1 MTTGLVLIAAILIL
15 GGVIATVGDRLGTR
29 VGKARLTLFNLRPR
43 KTATLITILTG
54 GVIAASTLGILFAV
68 SDNLRTGVF
77 DLERIR
83 RESRLAAEDRD
94 KAKAEREQ
102 IERRLESSRRRQEAA
117 KRRLATINEYLKAA
131 NERQARTAEQ
141 LNRSQAQLGAV
152 QSKFQQAQDRFQQAQ
167 SFLQTVSGQLN
178 TLRSELQQ
186 LQAGRQELIQ
196 QRDQVKAQIAQRD
209 EEIRARDER
218 ISERDRAIAERESQ
232 LLALESQRSD
242 LEKEVQDLQGIRDGS
257 VTIFRNQVLAS
268 SPPFK
273 VVDPEAA
280 PQLINLVLLQAN
292 RVAIQR
298 IRPDTPHLDRQIIS
312 IPNAEVEPLVK
323 QIQDGR
329 EYVVRILSARNYAI
343 GQPCVLAGDA
353 CIEVRAVAILN
364 QLVFPRG
371 GIIAASTIDP
381 AATNQDEL
389 IDLILRLISAAQF
402 RARQA
407 SILADRVVVANN
419 RTERV
424 SDFLKKVEE
433 YNQPLEIQVVAA
445 EDAYTAGITRL
456 ELVAVQNGQVLFS
469 TQ

>member
-83 RESRLAAEDRD
+83 QERREAEEERD
-94 KAKAEREQ
+94 KARTEREQ
-102 IERRLESSRRRQEAA
+102 IERRLTTARRKQAA
-117 KRRLATINEYLKAA
+117 ARKRLATINESLQAA
-131 NERQARTAEQ
+131 NDRQARTAAQ
-141 LNRSQAQLGAV
+141 LSRTLAQLGAV
-152 QSKFQQAQDRFQQAQ
+152 QSQSQQAQERFQQAQ
-167 SFLQTVSGQLN
+167 AYLQTVSQQLGA
-178 TLRSELQQ
+178 LRTELQQ

-196 QRDQVKAQIAQRD
+196 QRDQVKAQIAERD
-209 EEIRARDER
+209 RE
-218 ISERDRAIAERESQ
+218 ISERDQAIKEREAQ
-232 LLALESQRSD
+232 LLALETQRSD

-257 VTIFRNQVLAS
+257 VTLFRNQVLAS

-273 VVDPEAA
+273 LVDPTAA
-280 PQLINLVLLQAN
+280 PTIVNQVLLQAN
-292 RVAIQR
+292 RVALQR
-298 IRPDTPHLDRQIIS
+298 IRPDAPNLDRQIIR
-312 IPNAEVEPLVK
+312 IPNSAVEPVIA

-329 EYVVRILSARNYAI
+329 EYVLRILSARNYAI

-353 CIEVRAVAILN
+353 CIEVLLSAIPN

-371 GIIAASTIDP
+371 GIIASSTVDPTAASSEGL
-381 AATNQDEL
+381 AE
-389 IDLILRLISAAQF
+389 LILRLIAAAQF
-402 RARQA
+402 RARQNG
-407 SILADRVVVANN
+407 ILVDRIVVADN
-419 RTERV
+419 RTETV
-424 SDFLKKVEE
+424 VDFFKKVEE
-433 YNQPLEIQVVAA
+433 YKQPLEIQIVAA
-445 EDAYTAGITRL
+445 EDAYTAGFARL
-456 ELVAVQNGQVLFS
+456 ELVAVQGGQILFS

>member
-77 DLERIR
+77 DLERIQKER
-83 RESRLAAEDRD
+83 RLAEDERD
-94 KAKAEREQ
+94 KANAEREQ
-102 IERRLESSRRRQEAA
+102 IERRLQTSRRKQEAA
-117 KRRLATINEYLKAA
+117 RKKLATINEFLQAA
-131 NERQARTAEQ
+131 NDRQARTAAQ
-141 LNRSQAQLGAV
+141 LNQAQAQLGAV
-152 QSKFQQAQDRFQQAQ
+152 QSRFQQAQDRFQQAQ
-167 SFLQTVSGQLN
+167 TFLQTVSQQLT
-178 TLRSELQQ
+178 TLRTELQQ
-186 LQAGRQELIQ
+186 LQTGRQELIQ
-196 QRDQVKAQIAQRD
+196 QRDQVKAQIAERD
-209 EEIRARDER
+209 QE
-218 ISERDRAIAERESQ
+218 ISERDRAIAERETQ

-257 VTIFRNQVLAS
+257 VTLFRNQVLAS

-273 VVDPEAA
+273 VVDAPAA
-280 PQLINLVLLQAN
+280 PQLVNQVLLQAN
-292 RVAIQR
+292 RFALQR
-298 IRPDTPHLDRQIIS
+298 IRPDARNLDRQIIR
-312 IPNAEVEPLVK
+312 IPNSEVEPVIQ

-353 CIEVRAVAILN
+353 CIEVRVTAILN
-364 QLVFPRG
+364 QLVFPKG
-371 GIIAASTIDP
+371 GTVAASTVDP
-381 AATNQDEL
+381 TAASSEVL
-389 IDLILRLISAAQF
+389 AELILRLISAAQF

-407 SILADRVVVANN
+407 GVLADRVVVADN
-419 RTERV
+419 RTETV
-424 SDFLKKVEE
+424 VEFFKKVEE
-433 YNQPLEIQVVAA
+433 YNQPLEIRIVAA
-445 EDAYTAGITRL
+445 EDSYTAGIARL
-456 ELVAVQNGQVLFS
+456 ELVAIQNGQILFS